1 MHFLIYTNKLKDPE
15 LEFTKSVQAYLQEKG
30 QASTLC
36 VKGFDEATSL
46 SHFTLPEA
54 DVMLVLGGDGT
65 VLEAARDAG
74 DRTLPMVGVNL
85 GTLGYLSEIEK
96 KDVFIA
102 IDRIL
107 SGDYKKESRM
117 MLEGSIRKKDD
128 TSTVQRALNDMVISR
143 TESIH
148 IVDIRIS
155 VNGQFLH
162 EYHADG
168 VIVTTATGSTG
179 YNLSA
184 GGPIVEPTAK
194 LMILT
199 PICPHTLNQRSIVL
213 SPEDEIEIS
222 ISPRGDIPAP
232 KVEVAADG
240 TSFGRVEPGDK
251 IIIKKAEKTV
261 ELIQLGQRSFLE
273 ILHQKM
279 KD

>member
-1 MHFLIYTNKLKDPE
+1 
-15 LEFTKSVQAYLQEKG
+15 
-30 QASTLC
+30 
-36 VKGFDEATSL
+36 
-46 SHFTLPEA
+46 
-54 DVMLVLGGDGT
+54 
-65 VLEAARDAG
+65 
-74 DRTLPMVGVNL
+74 
-85 GTLGYLSEIEK
+85 
-96 KDVFIA
+96 
-102 IDRIL
+102 
-107 SGDYKKESRM
+107 M

>member
-15 LEFTKSVQAYLQEKG
+15 LEFTKSVQSYLQEKG

-36 VKGFDEATSL
+36 VKEFDETTNL

-117 MLEGSIRKKDD
+117 MLEGSIRKKNGK
-128 TSTVQRALNDMVISR
+128 SWVQRALNDMVISR

>member
-1 MHFLIYTNKLKDPE
+1 MHFLIYTNKLKDLE

-36 VKGFDEATSL
+36 VKEFDEATSL

-117 MLEGSIRKKDD
+117 MLEGSIRKKNGK
-128 TSTVQRALNDMVISR
+128 SWVQRALNDMVISR

>member
-1 MHFLIYTNKLKDPE
+1 MHFLIYTNKLKDPG

-36 VKGFDEATSL
+36 VKEFDETTNL

-117 MLEGSIRKKDD
+117 MREGSIRKKDD

-261 ELIQLGQRSFLE
+261 ALIQLGQRSFLE

>member
-1 MHFLIYTNKLKDPE
+1 MHFLIYTNKLKDPQ

-36 VKGFDEATSL
+36 VKEFDETTNL

-74 DRTLPMVGVNL
+74 DRILPMVGVNL

>member
-15 LEFTKSVQAYLQEKG
+15 LEFTKSVQSYLQEKG

-36 VKGFDEATSL
+36 VKDVDETANTG
-46 SHFTLPEA
+46 HITLPEA

-117 MLEGSIRKKDD
+117 MLEGSIRKKNGK
-128 TSTVQRALNDMVISR
+128 SWVQRALNDMVISR

-240 TSFGRVEPGDK
+240 TSFGRVDPGDK

-261 ELIQLGQRSFLE
+261 ALIQLGQRSFLE

>member
-1 MHFLIYTNKLKDPE
+1 MHFLIYTNKLKDPG

-30 QASTLC
+30 QTSTLC
-36 VKGFDEATSL
+36 VKEVDETTNTS
-46 SHFTLPEA
+46 HVTLPEA

-65 VLEAARDAG
+65 VLEATRDAG
-74 DRTLPMVGVNL
+74 DMTLPMVGVNL
-85 GTLGYLSEIEK
+85 GTLGYLSEIER
-96 KDVFIA
+96 KDVFVA

-107 SGDYKKESRM
+107 SGDYKKERRM
-117 MLEGSIRKKDD
+117 MLEGSIRKQDGK
-128 TSTVQRALNDMVISR
+128 SWVQRALNDMVISR

-222 ISPRGDIPAP
+222 VSPRGDMPAP